1 MPQEGGGGDA
11 GSAETTGMRANT
23 HRTIP
28 HCYSA
33 LAAPQLTF
41 TRASRV
47 RQRSDSTD
55 EETKPPNLLD

>member
-23 HRTIP
+23 HHTVP
-28 HCYSA
+28 HCHSA
-33 LAAPQLTF
+33 LAAPQLTL
-41 TRASRV
+41 TRASRM
-47 RQRSDSTD
+47 RQRSESTD